1 MFEPIVQQ
9 DSVFIKTE
17 PVYEENT
24 NRSEAVIKREDDS
37 NRILIKT
44 EKDEYDEK
52 SSILKRTI
60 IKDEKEEYDAKPST
74 LNRTKSKRDQMVK
87 NERDQMKKNGTITKM
102 KNKIHV
108 IEINKE
114 KKQKMIA
121 VECNVNPKL
130 NFSFPLG
137 LPGGLEWSYMQAAI
151 KAIKIAD
158 GMGVKKMHIK
168 VDLNS
173 VRQFGLRFKKW
184 EKENFEGRGSKSC
197 RKIKALFLA
206 ESVDL
211 PLNMNI
217 FWQKKNLTE
226 QENDQCEPKAPSTD
240 ANNESSEDV
249 NEEQIREDAIN
260 FLNFVKNKTMDNAK
274 KAIERTLMPII
285 KKMKVNK
292 PKKNKKGY
300 EKVKIRVD
308 TPKKKK
314 KKKQNKKDEQD
325 SSKRNPKEELSQST
339 LSLVKL
345 VDKKIKKD
353 DIKEKEVE
361 RNKAVEE
368 TKRMKAELERNEA
381 LEELKRVK
389 REMDALKAENIKLN
403 RENSEIK
410 TKNVKIKL
418 AQYSLTPV
426 KNDSCDIKMDNVQ
439 SRSSSPFKPRIKMGT
454 AIKKPYFDVEG
465 TETGDMGNL
474 VKQSDPDVEHTQTG
488 DMDLANLV
496 KMSDLDVDQ
505 HQ

>member
-108 IEINKE
+108 IEISKE

-137 LPGGLEWSYMQAAI
+137 LPGGLEWTYMQAAI

-206 ESVDL
+206 ESIDL

-226 QENDQCEPKAPSTD
+226 QDKDQCEPNAPSTD
-240 ANNESSEDV
+240 ADNQSSEGV

-260 FLNFVKNKTMDNAK
+260 FLNFVKNKTMVNAK

-292 PKKNKKGY
+292 LKKNKKGY
-300 EKVKIRVD
+300 ENVKIRVD

-345 VDKKIKKD
+345 VDKKIKME
-353 DIKEKEVE
+353 DIKEKELE

-368 TKRMKAELERNEA
+368 TQRMKAELERNEA
-381 LEELKRVK
+381 LEELKKVK
-389 REMDALKAENIKLN
+389 REMDSLKAENIKLN

-410 TKNVKIKL
+410 SQNVKIKL

-426 KNDSCDIKMDNVQ
+426 KNESCDIKMDNVQ
-439 SRSSSPFKPRIKMGT
+439 LRSSPFKPRIKMGT
-454 AIKKPYFDVEG
+454 AIKK

-474 VKQSDPDVEHTQTG
+474 VKQSDSDVEHPQTG
-488 DMDLANLV
+488 DMDNLV

-505 HQ
+505 HETVDKILEQ